1 MDYLTVQN
9 DFLVPVG
16 QFLKTDFPEI
26 SFPSGSD
33 VLQIL
38 WCPRYHTH
46 PNGDIR
52 MLGPNVKAFWHSTI
66 SLQRMTNPKPNC
78 PDPTLVPE
86 QCVLDPMRVAD
97 VPGFAVWTRAQKKKF
112 DEIESFSPNADGH
125 TAIKIPAQQV
135 QVPGT
140 K

>member
-1 MDYLTVQN
+1 MVVDTLAFMHRREEILSKLGVATLPAIWLRPKPQDKLASTTSKLGGPIAWPADVSWPICEARDVLMDYLTVQN

-46 PNGDIR
+46 P
-52 MLGPNVKAFWHSTI
+52 
-66 SLQRMTNPKPNC
+66 
-78 PDPTLVPE
+78 
-86 QCVLDPMRVAD
+86 
-97 VPGFAVWTRAQKKKF
+97 
-112 DEIESFSPNADGH
+112 
-125 TAIKIPAQQV
+125 
-135 QVPGT
+135 
-140 K
+140 